1 MLKISRNKFKGIIN
15 LSSGTSIS
23 FIKIIRLIESILK
36 LKIKIIKKK
45 RSREKVDHIMK
56 NKLLIKTIGNFKFTP
71 IKKGLSVLLKN

>member
-1 MLKISRNKFKGIIN
+1 MV
-15 LSSGTSIS
+15 
-23 FIKIIRLIESILK
+23 LK

-71 IKKGLSVLLKN
+71 IKKGLSILLKN